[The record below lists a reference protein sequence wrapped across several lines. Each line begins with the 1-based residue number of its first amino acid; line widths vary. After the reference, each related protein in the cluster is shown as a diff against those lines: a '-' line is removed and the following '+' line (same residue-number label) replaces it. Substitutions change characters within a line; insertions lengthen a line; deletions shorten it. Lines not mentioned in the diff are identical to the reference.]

1 MAHHDNEPKI
11 YGVVAEYEDPDDLMA
26 VVKQGRSA
34 GYSNVD
40 AYSPFPIHGLAE
52 AMGVRGTPIP
62 ALTLIAGLTGTASAF
77 LLQYIG
83 TVVHYP
89 FDIAGRPNFSWP
101 AYVPIMFEL
110 TILFAA
116 FTAGISMILLNGLPM
131 PYHSVMN
138 TPNFER
144 ASSDRFF
151 YCIESKDPKFDPES
165 ARAFLESMDPK
176 PVAVS
181 EVQE

>member
-1 MAHHDNEPKI
+1 MAHKEEPQV
-11 YGVVAEYEDPDDLMA
+11 YGIVAEYADPDELMSA
-26 VVKQGRSA
+26 VKQGHAA
-34 GYSNVD
+34 GFSKVD

-52 AMGVRGTPIP
+52 AMGVTKSSIP
-62 ALTLIAGLTGTASAF
+62 FLTLSAGLTGTATAF

-116 FTAGISMILLNGLPM
+116 FTAGLSMILLNGLPM
-131 PYHSVMN
+131 PYHPVMN

-144 ASSDRFF
+144 ATSDRFF
-151 YCIESKDPKFDPES
+151 YCIETTDPKYNAEDT
-165 ARAFLESMDPK
+165 RAFLEGMSPK
-176 PVAVS
+176 PVAVN
-181 EVQE
+181 EVSG